1 MSLLFS
7 LQFTCDGGC
16 GRTKQTTGGYTQGQ
30 EMIDRILKEGWEFK
44 GSKCYCPDCKFELD
58 EKNRQRLEEGR

>member
-1 MSLLFS
+1 
-7 LQFTCDGGC
+7 
-16 GRTKQTTGGYTQGQ
+16 
-30 EMIDRILKEGWEFK
+30 MIDRILKEGWEFK